1 MRYSATVEMV
11 ISLRNL
17 TRAFGDNLA
26 LDAAS
31 FEVAAG
37 EVFGLLGHNGAGKTT
52 TVRLLNGLLEPT
64 SGSASVFGLDPS
76 RDGTQIRRRTGVS
89 TETPSVD
96 DRMTGRDT
104 LHYFAELYG
113 VPKREVAGRTTALLA
128 GYGLIGAADDR
139 VGSYSKGM
147 KQRLALARTL
157 IHEPEL
163 LFLDEPT
170 SGLDPVATKGVNE
183 LIGRLSREEGRT
195 VLLCTHNLA
204 QAQQLCQRVAVL
216 EKGRVVA
223 LGAPHELARDLGM
236 RRSIELQLGDGEL
249 GRALTLLRSRP
260 EFGTA
265 TGTGGTLQVTT
276 VERELIPELVRLL
289 AAEGLH
295 IYSVETSEPSL
306 EDVYFELYDR
316 QSGATA

>member
-1 MRYSATVEMV
+1 MV